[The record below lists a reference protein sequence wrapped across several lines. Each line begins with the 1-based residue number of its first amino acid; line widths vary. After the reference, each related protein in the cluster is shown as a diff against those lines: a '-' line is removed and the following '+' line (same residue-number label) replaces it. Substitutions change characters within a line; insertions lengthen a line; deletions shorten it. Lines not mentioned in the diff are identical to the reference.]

1 MQKRILTVLI
11 AFLVV
16 MPLIAQEQRRPQTFT
31 ERYGEQLGLTDT
43 QKTVIN
49 DLEKKFDEDHA
60 SFLAEYHQTM
70 RDYREAR
77 QANDTARL
85 EALKP
90 KMDAQRAE
98 MMKLRGVQEDKIAAT
113 FTDDQKAKWSKIKEE
128 RAARMKEREQHQ

>member
-1 MQKRILTVLI
+1 GCKEKFVMQKRILTVLI
-11 AFLVV
+11 TFLVV

-77 QANDTARL
+77 QANDSARL
-85 EALKP
+85 DALKP
-90 KMDAQRAE
+90 KMESQRAE
-98 MMKLRGVQEDKIAAT
+98 MMKLRG
-113 FTDDQKAKWSKIKEE
+113 
-128 RAARMKEREQHQ
+128 

>member
-1 MQKRILTVLI
+1 MQKRILTLLI
-11 AFLVV
+11 SFLVV

-60 SFLAEYHQTM
+60 SFLAEFHQTM
-70 RDYREAR
+70 SDYREAR

-98 MMKLRGVQEDKIAAT
+98 MTKLRGVQEEKIAAT

-128 RAARMKEREQHQ
+128 RAARMKERDQHQ